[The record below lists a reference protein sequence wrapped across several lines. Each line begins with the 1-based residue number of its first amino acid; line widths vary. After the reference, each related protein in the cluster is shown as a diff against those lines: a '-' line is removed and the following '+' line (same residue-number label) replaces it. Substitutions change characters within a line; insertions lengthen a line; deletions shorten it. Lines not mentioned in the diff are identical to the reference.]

1 MCVVCVCPPPL
12 LCPPQHNEAVRSAA
26 AGAEETAAGCRL
38 PPPALSCSQTMGMAA
53 EEEHAASPREEE
65 WPEAEKAEKLARG
78 AALKWASGVFYRPE
92 KLEGLGQYRSRET
105 QRNSSIQS
113 RLKSTVQSY
122 LEGVSVGLEQL
133 RSAVQEVQSVCQ
145 EMGAARWALLDSQD
159 QLQGLQQMRVLMAEH
174 VQLASVVQVL
184 PQLFSVQEVFSH
196 TLQLLRGQQLLE
208 AHVELMMVEQLR
220 DDILSQL
227 HLRGLSSA
235 QTTVLSYF
243 SGLQEINES
252 LAKQLWDITGSSLQL
267 VREDPVLFVTA
278 VRIIEREEKID
289 DTLLLEATFLPPG
302 RPKGWR
308 QKFYHILQETITG
321 SLFRAARVKT
331 EGSGLARHLAAL
343 QKDIVSELRVVKDLM
358 VQCVPAHYNILSL
371 CTATYHQALTSHL
384 QDILRENLDKQAL
397 FLLLEWALH
406 VYHSPEMMGHPDL
419 LPEVDVSDLGPL
431 MSPEL
436 VDQTERKY
444 VVKVKASVLEWM
456 QRTLE
461 VEFKEWFREEEP
473 EMDHQGFFQ
482 SALPVIIMQMLNE
495 NIQVASLINDSLQ
508 QKVYNMALEE
518 LEAFL
523 GRSVE
528 PLALLPTLPAPGFP
542 GQAPQ
547 ADGGDPQWGTHLP
560 HRRISSLSACGAT
573 VTALWATSSHGL
585 LPKCFSST
593 SESCFPQGSRTGPS
607 APACAG
613 QKKEPSELGGWWEV
627 HMAPGAA
634 QLQVL
639 VPGCPWLCCSLREA
653 LVHCGKEHQKDR
665 AVPKH
670 YISYLLAML
679 NNNLALSSSVSSLHP
694 DTACREVPVSLQAA
708 LDRTQ
713 KKACQLL
720 LEEMLL
726 DLQPL
731 CLQLPSR
738 KWLSSSQLVTS
749 ICEVIDKYAKDF
761 SRVRK
766 PIFTVLLAES
776 ELLVSSQYLR
786 ALMQKKMVCRSKEER
801 AQLCDRL
808 LQDAT
813 QLRELFSGLG
823 LERQQQSLEAVF
835 ALREL
840 ICLKDPALLSLE
852 VLGFITKYPDV
863 SDEHISTLLDLRGD
877 VSRDVR
883 HMVLEMMEQ
892 NPQVLPESYQP
903 IFSTILVPAPELPF
917 CLRKGKC
924 T

>member
-1 MCVVCVCPPPL
+1 
-12 LCPPQHNEAVRSAA
+12 
-26 AGAEETAAGCRL
+26 
-38 PPPALSCSQTMGMAA
+38 MGMSA
-53 EEEHAASPREEE
+53 EDERAASPRDEE

-92 KLEGLGQYRSRET
+92 KLEGLGHYRSRET

-122 LEGVSVGLEQL
+122 LEGVSAGLEQL
-133 RSAVQEVQSVCQ
+133 RSAAQEVQSVCQ
-145 EMGAARWALLDSQD
+145 DLGAARWALLDSAD
-159 QLQGLQQMRVLMAEH
+159 HFQGLQQMRALVEEH

-184 PQLFSVQEVFSH
+184 PQIFSVQEVFSH
-196 TLQLLRGQQLLE
+196 TLQLLHGQRLLE
-208 AHVELMMVEQLR
+208 AHAELMMVEHLR

-243 SGLQEINES
+243 SGLQQLNET
-252 LAKQLWDITGSSLQL
+252 LAKQLWDIVGSSLRL

-308 QKFYHILQETITG
+308 QKFYHVLQDTIRG
-321 SLFRAARVKT
+321 ARFRAAHVDA
-331 EGSGLARHLAAL
+331 EGPGLARHLAAL

-358 VQCVPAHYNILSL
+358 VQCVPAHYNILSV
-371 CTATYHQALTSHL
+371 CTTTYHQALTSHL
-384 QDILRENLDKQAL
+384 QEILREDLDKQGL

-419 LPEVDVSDLGPL
+419 LPEVDVSALGPL

-436 VDQTERKY
+436 VDQTERRY

-473 EMDHQGFFQ
+473 ETDHQGFFQ
-482 SALPVIIMQMLNE
+482 SALPVIVMQMLNE

-523 GRSVE
+523 GR
-528 PLALLPTLPAPGFP
+528 
-542 GQAPQ
+542 
-547 ADGGDPQWGTHLP
+547 
-560 HRRISSLSACGAT
+560 
-573 VTALWATSSHGL
+573 
-585 LPKCFSST
+585 
-593 SESCFPQGSRTGPS
+593 
-607 APACAG
+607 
-613 QKKEPSELGGWWEV
+613 
-627 HMAPGAA
+627 
-634 QLQVL
+634 
-639 VPGCPWLCCSLREA
+639 LREA
-653 LVHCGKEHQKDR
+653 LVQCGKEHQQDR
-665 AVPKH
+665 AVPK
-670 YISYLLAML
+670 YYVSYLLAML
-679 NNNLALSSSVSSLHP
+679 NNNLALSNSVSSLHP
-694 DTACREVPVSLQAA
+694 DTAHREVPASLRAA
-708 LDRTQ
+708 LDRMQ

-720 LEEMLL
+720 LEELLL

-738 KWLSSSQLVTS
+738 KWLSGSQLVGS
-749 ICEVIDKYAKDF
+749 MCEVIDKYAKHF

-766 PIFTVLLAES
+766 PIFTLLLMES
-776 ELLVSSQYLR
+776 ELLVASQYLR
-786 ALMQKKMVCRSKEER
+786 ALMQRRMVCKSEEER
-801 AQLCDRL
+801 GQLCDRL
-808 LQDAT
+808 LQDTT
-813 QLRELFSGLG
+813 QLRELFCGLG
-823 LERQQQSLEAVF
+823 LDQSQQSLEAVS

-852 VLGFITKYPDV
+852 VLGFITKYPDA

-877 VSRDVR
+877 VSKEVR
-883 HMVLEMMEQ
+883 HVVLEMMAQ
-892 NPQVLPESYQP
+892 HPQVLPEGYRP
-903 IFSTILVPAPELPF
+903 IFSTILVPVPELPF

-924 T
+924 A

>member
-1 MCVVCVCPPPL
+1 
-12 LCPPQHNEAVRSAA
+12 
-26 AGAEETAAGCRL
+26 
-38 PPPALSCSQTMGMAA
+38 MGMSA
-53 EEEHAASPREEE
+53 EDGRAASPRDEE

-92 KLEGLGQYRSRET
+92 KLEGLGHYRSRET

-122 LEGVSVGLEQL
+122 LEGVSAGLEQL
-133 RSAVQEVQSVCQ
+133 RSAAQEVQSVCQ
-145 EMGAARWALLDSQD
+145 DLGAARWALLDSAD
-159 QLQGLQQMRVLMAEH
+159 HFQGLQQMRALVEEH

-184 PQLFSVQEVFSH
+184 PQIFSVQEVFSH
-196 TLQLLRGQQLLE
+196 TLQLLHGQRLLE
-208 AHVELMMVEQLR
+208 AHAELMMVEHLR

-227 HLRGLSSA
+227 HLRGLPGA

-243 SGLQEINES
+243 GGLQQLNET
-252 LAKQLWDITGSSLQL
+252 LAKQLWDIVGSSLRL

-308 QKFYHILQETITG
+308 QKFYHVLQDTIRG
-321 SLFRAARVKT
+321 ARFHGAPVDA
-331 EGSGLARHLAAL
+331 EGPGLARHLAAL
-343 QKDIVSELRVVKDLM
+343 QRDIVSELRVVKDLM
-358 VQCVPAHYNILSL
+358 VQCVPAHYNILSV
-371 CTATYHQALTSHL
+371 CTATYHQALASHL
-384 QDILRENLDKQAL
+384 QEILREDLDKQGL

-419 LPEVDVSDLGPL
+419 LPEVDVSALGPL
-431 MSPEL
+431 MSSEL
-436 VDQTERKY
+436 VDQTERRY

-473 EMDHQGFFQ
+473 ETDHQGFFQ
-482 SALPVIIMQMLNE
+482 SALPVIVMQMLNE

-523 GRSVE
+523 GR
-528 PLALLPTLPAPGFP
+528 
-542 GQAPQ
+542 
-547 ADGGDPQWGTHLP
+547 
-560 HRRISSLSACGAT
+560 
-573 VTALWATSSHGL
+573 
-585 LPKCFSST
+585 
-593 SESCFPQGSRTGPS
+593 
-607 APACAG
+607 
-613 QKKEPSELGGWWEV
+613 
-627 HMAPGAA
+627 
-634 QLQVL
+634 
-639 VPGCPWLCCSLREA
+639 LREA
-653 LVHCGKEHQKDR
+653 LVQCGKEHQQDR
-665 AVPKH
+665 AVPK
-670 YISYLLAML
+670 YYVSYLLAML
-679 NNNLALSSSVSSLHP
+679 NNNLALSNSVSSLHP
-694 DTACREVPVSLQAA
+694 DTAHREVPASLQAA
-708 LDRTQ
+708 LDRMQ

-720 LEEMLL
+720 LEELHL

-738 KWLSSSQLVTS
+738 KWLSGSQLVGS
-749 ICEVIDKYAKDF
+749 MCEVIDKYAKDF

-766 PIFTVLLAES
+766 PLFTLLLMES
-776 ELLVSSQYLR
+776 ELLVASQYLR
-786 ALMQKKMVCRSKEER
+786 ALMQRKMVCKSEEER
-801 AQLCDRL
+801 GQLCERL

-813 QLRELFSGLG
+813 QLRELFCGLG
-823 LERQQQSLEAVF
+823 LDQGQQSLEAVF

-852 VLGFITKYPDV
+852 VLGFITKYPDA

-877 VSRDVR
+877 VSKEVR
-883 HMVLEMMEQ
+883 HVVLEMMAQ
-892 NPQVLPESYQP
+892 HPQALPEGYRP
-903 IFSTILVPAPELPF
+903 IFSTILVPVPELPF

-924 T
+924 A

>member
-1 MCVVCVCPPPL
+1 
-12 LCPPQHNEAVRSAA
+12 
-26 AGAEETAAGCRL
+26 
-38 PPPALSCSQTMGMAA
+38 MGMSA
-53 EEEHAASPREEE
+53 EDKRTMSLRDEE

-113 RLKSTVQSY
+113 RLKSTIQSY
-122 LEGVSVGLEQL
+122 LEGVSAGLEQL
-133 RSAVQEVQSVCQ
+133 RSAAQEVQSVCQ
-145 EMGAARWALLDSQD
+145 DLGAARWALLDSAD
-159 QLQGLQQMRVLMAEH
+159 RFQGLQQMRALMAEH

-184 PQLFSVQEVFSH
+184 PQLFSVHEVFSH
-196 TLQLLRGQQLLE
+196 TLQLLSGQQLLE
-208 AHVELMMVEQLR
+208 AHAELMMMEHLR

-235 QTTVLSYF
+235 QATVLSYF
-243 SGLQEINES
+243 GGLQELNES
-252 LAKQLWDITGSSLQL
+252 LAKQLWDIVGSSLRL

-321 SLFRAARVKT
+321 AHFHAAHMDT
-331 EGSGLARHLAAL
+331 EGPGLARHLAAL
-343 QKDIVSELRVVKDLM
+343 QKDIVAELRVVKDLM
-358 VQCVPAHYNILSL
+358 VQCVPAHYNILSV
-371 CTATYHQALTSHL
+371 CTVTYHQALISHL
-384 QDILRENLDKQAL
+384 QDILREDLDKQAL
-397 FLLLEWALH
+397 FLLLEWALR

-419 LPEVDVSDLGPL
+419 LPEVDVSALGPL

-473 EMDHQGFFQ
+473 ETDHQGFFQ
-482 SALPVIIMQMLNE
+482 SALPVIVMQMLNE
-495 NIQVASLINDSLQ
+495 NIQVASLITDSLQ

-523 GRSVE
+523 GR
-528 PLALLPTLPAPGFP
+528 
-542 GQAPQ
+542 
-547 ADGGDPQWGTHLP
+547 
-560 HRRISSLSACGAT
+560 
-573 VTALWATSSHGL
+573 
-585 LPKCFSST
+585 
-593 SESCFPQGSRTGPS
+593 
-607 APACAG
+607 
-613 QKKEPSELGGWWEV
+613 
-627 HMAPGAA
+627 
-634 QLQVL
+634 
-639 VPGCPWLCCSLREA
+639 LREA
-653 LVHCGKEHQKDR
+653 LVQCGKEHQKDR
-665 AVPKH
+665 TIPK
-670 YISYLLAML
+670 YYVSYLLAML
-679 NNNLALSSSVSSLHP
+679 NNNLALSSSVSFLHP
-694 DTACREVPVSLQAA
+694 DSAHREVPMSLRAA
-708 LDRTQ
+708 LDRMQ

-720 LEEMLL
+720 LEELLL

-738 KWLSSSQLVTS
+738 KWLSGSQLVS
-749 ICEVIDKYAKDF
+749 SMCEVIDKYAKDF

-766 PIFTVLLAES
+766 PVFMLSPAQLLLTES
-776 ELLVSSQYLR
+776 ELLVTSQYLR
-786 ALMQKKMVCRSKEER
+786 ALMQKKMVCKSEEER
-801 AQLCDRL
+801 GQLCDRL

-813 QLRELFSGLG
+813 QLRELFCGLG
-823 LERQQQSLEAVF
+823 LDQSQQSLEAVF

-877 VSRDVR
+877 VSKEVR
-883 HMVLEMMEQ
+883 HMVLEMMAQ
-892 NPQVLPESYQP
+892 HPQVLPERYRP

-924 T
+924 A

>member
-1 MCVVCVCPPPL
+1 
-12 LCPPQHNEAVRSAA
+12 S
-26 AGAEETAAGCRL
+26 
-38 PPPALSCSQTMGMAA
+38 
-53 EEEHAASPREEE
+53 SPDEE

-92 KLEGLGQYRSRET
+92 KLEGLGKYRSREM

-122 LEGVSVGLEQL
+122 LEGVSAGLEQL
-133 RSAVQEVQSVCQ
+133 RSAAQEVQSVCQ
-145 EMGAARWALLDSQD
+145 ELGAARWALLDSAD
-159 QLQGLQQMRVLMAEH
+159 RFQGLQQMRALMAEH

-196 TLQLLRGQQLLE
+196 TLQLLHGQHLLE
-208 AHVELMMVEQLR
+208 AHAELMTMEHLR

-243 SGLQEINES
+243 GGLRELNES
-252 LAKQLWDITGSSLQL
+252 LAKQLWDIVGSSLRL

-308 QKFYHILQETITG
+308 QKFYHVLQETITG
-321 SLFRAARVKT
+321 AHFHAIRVDA
-331 EGSGLARHLAAL
+331 EGPGLAKHLVAL
-343 QKDIVSELRVVKDLM
+343 QKDIVAELRVVKDLM
-358 VQCVPAHYNILSL
+358 VQCVPPHYNILSL
-371 CTATYHQALTSHL
+371 CTATYHQALASHL
-384 QDILRENLDKQAL
+384 QDILREDLDKQAL

-419 LPEVDVSDLGPL
+419 LPEVDVSALGPL
-431 MSPEL
+431 LSPEL
-436 VDQTERKY
+436 IDQTERKY

-473 EMDHQGFFQ
+473 ETDHQGFFQ
-482 SALPVIIMQMLNE
+482 SALPVIVMQMLNE
-495 NIQVASLINDSLQ
+495 NIHVASLITDSLQ

-523 GRSVE
+523 GR
-528 PLALLPTLPAPGFP
+528 
-542 GQAPQ
+542 
-547 ADGGDPQWGTHLP
+547 
-560 HRRISSLSACGAT
+560 
-573 VTALWATSSHGL
+573 
-585 LPKCFSST
+585 
-593 SESCFPQGSRTGPS
+593 
-607 APACAG
+607 
-613 QKKEPSELGGWWEV
+613 
-627 HMAPGAA
+627 
-634 QLQVL
+634 
-639 VPGCPWLCCSLREA
+639 LREA
-653 LVHCGKEHQKDR
+653 LAQCGKEHQKDR
-665 AVPKH
+665 TRPKH
-670 YISYLLAML
+670 YVSYLLATL
-679 NNNLALSSSVSSLHP
+679 NNNLALGSSVSSLHP
-694 DTACREVPVSLQAA
+694 DAAHREVPASLRAA

-720 LEEMLL
+720 LEELLL

-738 KWLSSSQLVTS
+738 KWLSGSQMVSSM
-749 ICEVIDKYAKDF
+749 CEVIDKYAKDF

-766 PIFTVLLAES
+766 PLYVLLLAES
-776 ELLVSSQYLR
+776 ELLVASQYLR
-786 ALMQKKMVCRSKEER
+786 ALMQKKMVCKSEEER
-801 AQLCDRL
+801 GQLCDRL

-813 QLRELFSGLG
+813 QLRELFAGLG
-823 LERQQQSLEAVF
+823 LDRSQQSLEAVF

-840 ICLKDPALLSLE
+840 FRLQDLALLSLE

-877 VSRDVR
+877 VPREVR
-883 HMVLEMMEQ
+883 HMVLETMAQ
-892 NPQVLPESYQP
+892 HPQVLPDSYRP

-924 T
+924 A

>member
-1 MCVVCVCPPPL
+1 MPD
-12 LCPPQHNEAVRSAA
+12 
-26 AGAEETAAGCRL
+26 
-38 PPPALSCSQTMGMAA
+38 
-53 EEEHAASPREEE
+53 EE

-92 KLEGLGQYRSRET
+92 KLEGLGHYRSRET

-122 LEGVSVGLEQL
+122 LEGVSAGLEQL
-133 RSAVQEVQSVCQ
+133 RSAAQEVQSVCQ
-145 EMGAARWALLDSQD
+145 DLGAARWALLDSAD
-159 QLQGLQQMRVLMAEH
+159 HFQGLQQMRALVEEH

-184 PQLFSVQEVFSH
+184 PQIFSVHEVFSH
-196 TLQLLRGQQLLE
+196 TLQLLHGQRLLE
-208 AHVELMMVEQLR
+208 AHAELMMVEHLR

-227 HLRGLSSA
+227 HLRGLPGA

-243 SGLQEINES
+243 SGLQQLNET
-252 LAKQLWDITGSSLQL
+252 LAKQLWDIVGSSLRL

-308 QKFYHILQETITG
+308 QKFYHVLQDTIRG
-321 SLFRAARVKT
+321 ARFHGAPVNA
-331 EGSGLARHLAAL
+331 EGPGLARHLAAL
-343 QKDIVSELRVVKDLM
+343 QRDIVSELRVVKDLM
-358 VQCVPAHYNILSL
+358 VQCVPTHYNILSV
-371 CTATYHQALTSHL
+371 CTATYHQALASHL
-384 QDILRENLDKQAL
+384 QEILREDLDKQGL

-419 LPEVDVSDLGPL
+419 LPEVDVSALGPL

-436 VDQTERKY
+436 VDQTERRY

-473 EMDHQGFFQ
+473 ETDHQGFFQ
-482 SALPVIIMQMLNE
+482 SALPVIVMQMLNE

-523 GRSVE
+523 GR
-528 PLALLPTLPAPGFP
+528 
-542 GQAPQ
+542 
-547 ADGGDPQWGTHLP
+547 
-560 HRRISSLSACGAT
+560 
-573 VTALWATSSHGL
+573 
-585 LPKCFSST
+585 
-593 SESCFPQGSRTGPS
+593 
-607 APACAG
+607 
-613 QKKEPSELGGWWEV
+613 
-627 HMAPGAA
+627 
-634 QLQVL
+634 
-639 VPGCPWLCCSLREA
+639 LREA
-653 LVHCGKEHQKDR
+653 LVQCGKEHQQDR
-665 AVPKH
+665 AVPK
-670 YISYLLAML
+670 YYVSYLLAML
-679 NNNLALSSSVSSLHP
+679 NNNLALSNSVSSLHP
-694 DTACREVPVSLQAA
+694 DTAHREVPASLQAA
-708 LDRTQ
+708 LDRMQ

-720 LEEMLL
+720 LEELLL

-738 KWLSSSQLVTS
+738 KWLSGSQLVGS
-749 ICEVIDKYAKDF
+749 MCEVIDKYAKDF

-766 PIFTVLLAES
+766 PIFTLLLMES
-776 ELLVSSQYLR
+776 ELLVASQYLR
-786 ALMQKKMVCRSKEER
+786 ALMQRKMVCKSEEER
-801 AQLCDRL
+801 GQLCERL

-813 QLRELFSGLG
+813 QLRELFCGLG
-823 LERQQQSLEAVF
+823 LDQGQQSLEAVF

-852 VLGFITKYPDV
+852 VLGFITKYPDA

-877 VSRDVR
+877 ISKEVR
-883 HMVLEMMEQ
+883 HVVLEMMAQ
-892 NPQVLPESYQP
+892 HPQVLPEGYRP
-903 IFSTILVPAPELPF
+903 IFSTILVPVPELPF

-924 T
+924 A

>member
-1 MCVVCVCPPPL
+1 
-12 LCPPQHNEAVRSAA
+12 
-26 AGAEETAAGCRL
+26 
-38 PPPALSCSQTMGMAA
+38 MGMSA
-53 EEEHAASPREEE
+53 EEERARSARDEE

-92 KLEGLGQYRSRET
+92 KLEGLGQYRSREM

-122 LEGVSVGLEQL
+122 LEGVSAGLEQL
-133 RSAVQEVQSVCQ
+133 RSAAQEVQSVCQ
-145 EMGAARWALLDSQD
+145 DLGAARWALLDSAD
-159 QLQGLQQMRVLMAEH
+159 RFQGLQQMRALMAEH

-184 PQLFSVQEVFSH
+184 PQLFSVQEMFSH
-196 TLQLLRGQQLLE
+196 TLQLLHGQHLLE
-208 AHVELMMVEQLR
+208 AHAELMMMEHLR

-243 SGLQEINES
+243 GGLQELNES
-252 LAKQLWDITGSSLQL
+252 LAGQLWDIVGNSLRL

-302 RPKGWR
+302 RPKGWK
-308 QKFYHILQETITG
+308 QKFYQVLQETITG
-321 SLFRAARVKT
+321 AHFHAPRMDA
-331 EGSGLARHLAAL
+331 EGPGLARHLATL

-358 VQCVPAHYNILSL
+358 VQCVPSHYSILSI

-384 QDILRENLDKQAL
+384 QDILREDLDKQAL
-397 FLLLEWALH
+397 FLLLEWALR

-419 LPEVDVSDLGPL
+419 LPEVDVSALGPL

-444 VVKVKASVLEWM
+444 LVKVKASVLKWM

-461 VEFKEWFREEEP
+461 VEFKDWFREEEP
-473 EMDHQGFFQ
+473 ETDHQGFFQ
-482 SALPVIIMQMLNE
+482 SALPVIVMQMLNE
-495 NIQVASLINDSLQ
+495 NIRVASLITDSLQ

-523 GRSVE
+523 GR
-528 PLALLPTLPAPGFP
+528 
-542 GQAPQ
+542 
-547 ADGGDPQWGTHLP
+547 
-560 HRRISSLSACGAT
+560 
-573 VTALWATSSHGL
+573 
-585 LPKCFSST
+585 
-593 SESCFPQGSRTGPS
+593 
-607 APACAG
+607 
-613 QKKEPSELGGWWEV
+613 
-627 HMAPGAA
+627 
-634 QLQVL
+634 
-639 VPGCPWLCCSLREA
+639 LREA
-653 LVHCGKEHQKDR
+653 LVQYGKEHQKDR
-665 AVPKH
+665 TVPK
-670 YISYLLAML
+670 YYVAYLLAML

-694 DTACREVPVSLQAA
+694 DTARREVPVSLRAA

-720 LEEMLL
+720 LEELLL
-726 DLQPL
+726 D
-731 CLQLPSR
+731 LQLPSR
-738 KWLSSSQLVTS
+738 KWLSGSQLVS
-749 ICEVIDKYAKDF
+749 SMCEVIDKYAKEF

-766 PIFTVLLAES
+766 PIFTLLLTES
-776 ELLVSSQYLR
+776 ELLVASQYLR
-786 ALMQKKMVCRSKEER
+786 ALMQKKMVCKNEEER
-801 AQLCDRL
+801 GQLCDRL

-813 QLRELFSGLG
+813 ELRDLFCGLVRGAREPGLG
-823 LERQQQSLEAVF
+823 RGREASHSKGLDQSQQSLEAVF

-852 VLGFITKYPDV
+852 VLGFITKYPDI

-877 VSRDVR
+877 VSKEVR
-883 HMVLEMMEQ
+883 HMVLEMMAQ
-892 NPQVLPESYQP
+892 HPQVLPESYRP

-924 T
+924 A